1 MNVTRKCIYLQT
13 WYSDRN
19 DHTTMTAP
27 LTVLS
32 KKLSIVGHC
41 LYYNWGKHWNPEC
54 YYFGFLKRQLTWIYN
69 GALLHIIGLGFRDK
83 HRSSALTTG
92 ERGK

>member
-54 YYFGFLKRQLTWIYN
+54 YYFGCLLVLTN
-69 GALLHIIGLGFRDK
+69 
-83 HRSSALTTG
+83 TTG
-92 ERGK
+92 DGNRTKQSLRNLLGL